1 MENNN
6 TETKL
11 CRHCRSEI
19 DKKAKVCPNCKK
31 SQKRGKG
38 CIIGL
43 IIVAVLILIPVM
55 LLKSCSDAVN
65 DAIDEENKKAEA
77 KSVSADEVIYNENDL
92 KITYKGIESGSLN
105 ISTNLKLAFE
115 NKSDKSYTV
124 TAEDFSVDGYSVD
137 ATFYIDNIAGGT
149 SVNDTI
155 DILDSY
161 LEDNGLSADS
171 IKQAKMKFKFTNSK
185 DFMDSF
191 ETDTITVERQNG

>member
-43 IIVAVLILIPVM
+43 IILAVLILIPVM

-124 TAEDFSVDGYSVD
+124 TAEDFSVDGYSVN
-137 ATFYIDNIAGGT
+137 ATFYLDIAGGT
-149 SVNDTI
+149 SANDTI

-171 IKQAKMKFKFTNSK
+171 IKQAKMKFKFTNS
-185 DFMDSF
+185 DNYDSF
-191 ETDTITVERQNG
+191 ETDTITIDLR

>member
-77 KSVSADEVIYNENDL
+77 KSVSADMVIYNENDL

-105 ISTNLKLAFE
+105 ISTNLKLAIE

-124 TAEDFSVDGYSVD
+124 TAEDFSVDGYSVN
-137 ATFYIDNIAGGT
+137 ATFYLDIAGGT
-149 SVNDTI
+149 AANDTI

-171 IKQAKMKFKFTNSK
+171 IKQAKLKFKFTNSD

-191 ETDTITVERQNG
+191 ETDTITIDLR